1 MKQSL
6 LVAALLTALTPGVS
20 AAPAAPGPAALAPA
34 SAASLAPVLEVCR
47 LPGSLSEYSGKPI
60 AIPAGT
66 VFSADAFDDAAG
78 GALDPGSGAQLKVA
92 TTASVAIAAA
102 KFCVDAP
109 VKPLGGAG
117 AGALHA
123 ALGRMFIAT
132 SAGVQHIDATSFDN
146 IYGLLLRQP
155 S

>member
-6 LVAALLTALTPGVS
+6 LVAAVLTALAPGAS
-20 AAPAAPGPAALAPA
+20 AAPAAPASAALAPA
-34 SAASLAPVLEVCR
+34 SAASRAPVLEICR
-47 LPGSLSEYSGKPI
+47 LPGSLSQYSRQPI

-66 VFSADAFDDAAG
+66 VFGADAFDDDVGA
-78 GALDPGSGAQLKVA
+78 ALDPRPAAPLELA

-123 ALGRMFIAT
+123 ALGRMFVA
-132 SAGVQHIDATSFDN
+132 AGGLQQVDAAGFDN
-146 IYGLLLRQP
+146 IYGLLQQP
-155 S
+155 SP